1 MKSLF
6 KLIVFVLF
14 VGGWALA
21 AGAVYVVRTPE
32 RVIVLPKERMRF
44 PETYTDVRAW
54 TLNDVAAHP
63 ELTRRLIESGKVS
76 ALTRAAGGGDETQV
90 TATIEDTLANGP
102 PATAPSG
109 EAMPKRTS
117 PEAPME
123 RPPVNPKRRSV

>member
-54 TLNDVAAHP
+54 TLTDVAAHP
-63 ELTRRLIESGKVS
+63 ELARRLIESGKVS
-76 ALTRAAGGGDETQV
+76 ALSHAAGGGDETKV
-90 TATIEDTLANGP
+90 TATIEDTLTNGP
-102 PATAPSG
+102 PATQPAD
-109 EAMPKRTS
+109 EAKPNRTS
-117 PEAPME
+117 PETPLE